1 MGEVANEVLAGGG
14 RVIGVIPELLLKKE
28 HAHRG
33 LTELHLVQTM
43 HERKAMMIDKADGFI
58 APPGGAGTLE
68 EFFEVWTWAQLN
80 MHEKPC
86 GLLNVAGYYDAML
99 RFLDHA
105 VAESFIR
112 PSTATCWWSSRTP
125 SRCWTATPPTGRRLS
140 RSGSN
145 RSRPPEAA
153 GPGGPAITDMETHAM
168 THAPQPQ
175 PSTESVLRD
184 YFHAKDEN
192 RPLYMARAFAP
203 DAVLKMAL
211 RTQAIAFPPESHGL
225 AAITDTLV
233 RKFGQTYDN
242 VFTFYLSRPEAGQ
255 RLSEY
260 RCDWLVGMT
269 ERPAAPCAS
278 AVAATTGTSRPS
290 PIAPSA

>member
-1 MGEVANEVLAGGG
+1 MKNLCVYCGSNPGNRPDYIEQARALARELIKRDIGLVYGGSVVGIMGEVANEVLAGGD

-58 APPGGAGTLE
+58 ALPGGAGTLE

-112 PSTATCWWSSRTP
+112 PQHRDMLVVEQDPVALLDRY
-125 SRCWTATPPTGRRLS
+125 
-140 RSGSN
+140 
-145 RSRPPEAA
+145 AA
-153 GPGGPAITDMETHAM
+153 YR
-168 THAPQPQ
+168 APVVSKWFEP
-175 PSTESVLRD
+175 V
-184 YFHAKDEN
+184 K
-192 RPLYMARAFAP
+192 
-203 DAVLKMAL
+203 
-211 RTQAIAFPPESHGL
+211 
-225 AAITDTLV
+225 AA
-233 RKFGQTYDN
+233 
-242 VFTFYLSRPEAGQ
+242 
-255 RLSEY
+255 
-260 RCDWLVGMT
+260 
-269 ERPAAPCAS
+269 
-278 AVAATTGTSRPS
+278 
-290 PIAPSA
+290 

>member
-1 MGEVANEVLAGGG
+1 MKNLCVYCGSNPGNRPDYIEQALARELIKRDIGLVYGGSVVGIMGEVANEVLAGGG

-58 APPGGAGTLE
+58 ALPGAGTLE

-112 PSTATCWWSSRTP
+112 PQHRDMLVVEQDPVALLDRY
-125 SRCWTATPPTGRRLS
+125 
-140 RSGSN
+140 
-145 RSRPPEAA
+145 AA
-153 GPGGPAITDMETHAM
+153 YR
-168 THAPQPQ
+168 APVVSKWFEP
-175 PSTESVLRD
+175 V
-184 YFHAKDEN
+184 K
-192 RPLYMARAFAP
+192 
-203 DAVLKMAL
+203 
-211 RTQAIAFPPESHGL
+211 
-225 AAITDTLV
+225 AA
-233 RKFGQTYDN
+233 
-242 VFTFYLSRPEAGQ
+242 
-255 RLSEY
+255 
-260 RCDWLVGMT
+260 
-269 ERPAAPCAS
+269 
-278 AVAATTGTSRPS
+278 
-290 PIAPSA
+290 

>member
-1 MGEVANEVLAGGG
+1 MKNLCVYCGSNPGNRPDYIEQARALALIKRDIGLVYGGSVVGIMGEVANEVLAGGG

-58 APPGGAGTLE
+58 ALPGGAGTLE

-112 PSTATCWWSSRTP
+112 PQHRDMLVVEQDPVALLDRY
-125 SRCWTATPPTGRRLS
+125 
-140 RSGSN
+140 
-145 RSRPPEAA
+145 AA
-153 GPGGPAITDMETHAM
+153 YR
-168 THAPQPQ
+168 APVVSKWFEP
-175 PSTESVLRD
+175 V
-184 YFHAKDEN
+184 K
-192 RPLYMARAFAP
+192 
-203 DAVLKMAL
+203 
-211 RTQAIAFPPESHGL
+211 
-225 AAITDTLV
+225 AA
-233 RKFGQTYDN
+233 
-242 VFTFYLSRPEAGQ
+242 
-255 RLSEY
+255 
-260 RCDWLVGMT
+260 
-269 ERPAAPCAS
+269 
-278 AVAATTGTSRPS
+278 
-290 PIAPSA
+290 

>member
-1 MGEVANEVLAGGG
+1 MGEVANEVLSGGG

-58 APPGGAGTLE
+58 ARGGAGTLE

-112 PSTATCWWSSRTP
+112 PQHRDMLVVEQDPVALLDRY
-125 SRCWTATPPTGRRLS
+125 
-140 RSGSN
+140 
-145 RSRPPEAA
+145 AA
-153 GPGGPAITDMETHAM
+153 YR
-168 THAPQPQ
+168 APVVSKWFEP
-175 PSTESVLRD
+175 V
-184 YFHAKDEN
+184 K
-192 RPLYMARAFAP
+192 
-203 DAVLKMAL
+203 
-211 RTQAIAFPPESHGL
+211 
-225 AAITDTLV
+225 AA
-233 RKFGQTYDN
+233 
-242 VFTFYLSRPEAGQ
+242 
-255 RLSEY
+255 
-260 RCDWLVGMT
+260 
-269 ERPAAPCAS
+269 
-278 AVAATTGTSRPS
+278 
-290 PIAPSA
+290 

>member
-1 MGEVANEVLAGGG
+1 MKNLCVYCGSNPGNRPDYIEQARALARELIKRDIGLVYGGSVVGIMGEVANEVLSGGG

-58 APPGGAGTLE
+58 ALPGGAGTLE

-112 PSTATCWWSSRTP
+112 PQHRDMLVVEQDPVALLDRY
-125 SRCWTATPPTGRRLS
+125 
-140 RSGSN
+140 
-145 RSRPPEAA
+145 AA
-153 GPGGPAITDMETHAM
+153 YR
-168 THAPQPQ
+168 APVVSKWFEP
-175 PSTESVLRD
+175 V
-184 YFHAKDEN
+184 K
-192 RPLYMARAFAP
+192 
-203 DAVLKMAL
+203 
-211 RTQAIAFPPESHGL
+211 
-225 AAITDTLV
+225 AA
-233 RKFGQTYDN
+233 
-242 VFTFYLSRPEAGQ
+242 
-255 RLSEY
+255 
-260 RCDWLVGMT
+260 
-269 ERPAAPCAS
+269 
-278 AVAATTGTSRPS
+278 
-290 PIAPSA
+290 